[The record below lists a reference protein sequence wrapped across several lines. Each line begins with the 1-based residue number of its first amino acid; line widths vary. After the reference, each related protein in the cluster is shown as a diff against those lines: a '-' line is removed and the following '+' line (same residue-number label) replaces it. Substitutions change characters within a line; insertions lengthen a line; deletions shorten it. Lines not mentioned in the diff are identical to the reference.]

1 MSILHKLQN
10 LSEQKRKII
19 LWLVLIIVGL
29 GLLSL
34 WVKNFQEKLKSFEME
49 EFKEELELP
58 LLEEELKKLPKIQ

>member
-1 MSILHKLQN
+1 MNFLHKLQN
-10 LSEQKRKII
+10 LPEQKRKII

-34 WVKNFQEKLKSFEME
+34 WVKNFQGKLKSFEVE

-58 LLEEELKKLPKIQ
+58 LLGEELKKLPKIQ